1 MANRNNKV
9 TKGYTKV
16 YNKVYTKVY
25 YVIGVTIY
33 GAPIYCVHYI

>member
-9 TKGYTKV
+9 A
-16 YNKVYTKVY
+16 KVY
-25 YVIGVTIY
+25 YVIGTTIY